1 VRRRDWHLRV
11 ADMVDAAET
20 AMSLTNGLEK
30 AEFLADRTLVDASI
44 KNLSVLGEAAAHIP
58 DEIIHQWPDVPWR
71 MMRDMRN
78 LIIHEYFGVNPD
90 IVWGT
95 INDDLPVVL
104 AGLHQLAER
113 EESAQD

>member
-1 VRRRDWHLRV
+1 VPRRDWRLRV
-11 ADMVDAAET
+11 ADMLDAAET

-44 KNLSVLGEAAAHIP
+44 KNLSVLGEAAAQIP
-58 DEIIHQWPDVPWR
+58 DEIAQQWRDVPWR

-95 INDDLPVVL
+95 INDDLPVVVPEL
-104 AGLHQLAER
+104 RRMLEG
-113 EESAQD
+113 EEPAPD

>member
-1 VRRRDWHLRV
+1 
-11 ADMVDAAET
+11 
-20 AMSLTNGLEK
+20 
-30 AEFLADRTLVDASI
+30 
-44 KNLSVLGEAAAHIP
+44 
-58 DEIIHQWPDVPWR
+58 

-104 AGLHQLAER
+104 AELHQLVER
-113 EESAQD
+113 QAFEQD